1 MTFLHTVRV
10 RKQWL
15 ENAVNE
21 TGGVAALAEKL
32 DCAPSTISRQ
42 LNDRAEAGPRLIG
55 AILTNY
61 PVAFEDAFGITEETI
76 RTRRVRVRTAA

>member
-10 RKQWL
+10 RKAWL
-15 ENAVNE
+15 ENAINE
-21 TGGVAALAEKL
+21 AGGIAALADKL

-42 LNDRAEAGPRLIG
+42 INDKAEAGPRLIG
-55 AILTNY
+55 SILTNY
-61 PVAFEDAFGITEETI
+61 PVSFEDVFDVTEEEM

>member
-15 ENAVNE
+15 ENVVNE
-21 TGGVAALAEKL
+21 TGGVTALAEKL

-55 AILTNY
+55 AILANY
-61 PVAFEDAFGITEETI
+61 PVAFEDAFDITEETI

>member
-10 RKQWL
+10 RKAWL
-15 ENAVNE
+15 ENAATE
-21 TGGVAALAEKL
+21 AGGIAALAEKL

-42 LNDRAEAGPRLIG
+42 LNDKAEAGPRLIG

-61 PVAFEDAFGITEETI
+61 PVSFEDAFDVTEEEI
-76 RTRRVRVRTAA
+76 RTRRARIRSVA

>member
-10 RKQWL
+10 RKVWL

-21 TGGVAALAEKL
+21 AGGIAALAEKL

-42 LNDRAEAGPRLIG
+42 LNDKAEAGPRLIG

-61 PVAFEDAFGITEETI
+61 PVSFEDVFDVTEEEM
-76 RTRRVRVRTAA
+76 RTRRVRVRSVA

>member
-10 RKQWL
+10 RKAWL

-21 TGGVAALAEKL
+21 AGGIAALADKL

-42 LNDRAEAGPRLIG
+42 LNDKAEAGPRLIG
-55 AILTNY
+55 SILTNY
-61 PVAFEDAFGITEETI
+61 PASFEDVFDVTEEEM
-76 RTRRVRVRTAA
+76 RTRRVRVRSAA